1 MAETL
6 TRTVPTAN
14 VGAIR
19 EAVAKLNARI
29 VKKGL
34 GDTVVATY
42 GEAVY
47 TEVTNEL
54 GIAEGEW
61 TTEVTIT
68 LPVIALPGGWTLVA
82 LAQFGETPV
91 PLVTDLGGTG
101 LRHWDFTGTCD
112 ACGTARDRKTVFV
125 VEGEAGERKFVGSTC
140 VVDFLG
146 RTATAVLWVP
156 DLLREADEAL
166 GAAGGGEVT
175 FPVPTFVATAWAVTK
190 VLGWARSAEPGSTK
204 DTTVGYFGVARST
217 EEWEREVA
225 ELLRD
230 PATRA
235 EAAAAIDW
243 AKGLVATTAFD
254 DSLKALAAEEWVGR
268 RGWGVLAYLP
278 TAYARHLDR
287 EAAQAAEVAA
297 PAEAAP
303 EGRVVVTGTVV
314 GLKWQES
321 QYGTTLKWTVK
332 DDRGFRVW
340 STVPSAAGE
349 PERGDRVTFTVT
361 LERSRDD
368 ETFAFGKRPTK
379 VAFLDEEVAA

>member
-1 MAETL
+1 MAETT
-6 TRTVPTAN
+6 TRLVSLYR
-14 VGAIR
+14 VGEIR
-19 EAVAKLNARI
+19 ERTAKLNARI

-34 GDTVVATY
+34 GDTVTLTV
-42 GEAVY
+42 GEPVY
-47 TEVTNEL
+47 LKDELGLSGEWVTEVTV
-54 GIAEGEW
+54 
-61 TTEVTIT
+61 TT
-68 LPVIALPGGWTLVA
+68 PAIALPGGWTLVA
-82 LAQFGETPV
+82 LAQYGETAV

-101 LRHWDFTGTCD
+101 LRYPDFTGACD
-112 ACGTARDRKTVFV
+112 ACGTTRDRKTVFV
-125 VEGEAGERKFVGSTC
+125 VESEAGERKFVGSTC

-146 RTATAVLWVP
+146 RSASSVLWVP
-156 DLLREADEAL
+156 DLLTEVDEL
-166 GAAGGGEVT
+166 FEGTGGGEVI

-190 VLGWARSAEPGSTK
+190 VLGWRKSSEPGSTK
-204 DTTVGYFGVARST
+204 DTTTGFLRAVRL
-217 EEWEREVA
+217 EEDWEREVA

-235 EAAAAIDW
+235 EAATAIDW
-243 AKGLVATTAFD
+243 AKGLDPQSSFD
-254 DSLKALAAEEWVGR
+254 DSLKALASEDEVGR

-278 TAYARHLDR
+278 TAYARFLDR
-287 EAAQAAEVAA
+287 EAARVAEDAA

-321 QYGTTLKWTVK
+321 EYGTTLKWTVK

-340 STVPSAAGE
+340 STVPSAAFDV
-349 PERGDRVTFTVT
+349 ERGDRVTFTVT

>member
-34 GDTVVATY
+34 GDTIVATY

-47 TEVTNEL
+47 TEITNEL
-54 GIAEGEW
+54 GIAEGTW
-61 TTEVTIT
+61 STEVTIT
-68 LPVIALPGGWTLVA
+68 LPVVALPGGWTLVA
-82 LAQFGETPV
+82 LAQFGEAAV

-101 LRHWDFTGTCD
+101 LRYGDFTGTCD

-125 VEGEAGERKFVGSTC
+125 VESEAGERKFVGSTC

-146 RTATAVLWVP
+146 RSATSVLWVP
-156 DLLREADEAL
+156 DLLREAGEVL
-166 GAAGGGEVT
+166 GAGGGEVT

-190 VLGWARSAEPGSTK
+190 VLGWTPAAEPGATK
-204 DTTVGYFGVARST
+204 ATTISFLGTTRFE
-217 EEWEREVA
+217 EEWELEVA

-243 AKGLVATTAFD
+243 AKALDAETAFD

-278 TAYARHLDR
+278 TAYARYLDR
-287 EAAQAAEVAA
+287 EAARAAEAAA
-297 PAEAAP
+297 PAEPAP

-321 QYGTTLKWTVK
+321 QYGTTLKWTVR

-340 STVPSAAGE
+340 GTVPSALGE
-349 PERGDRVTFTVT
+349 VERGDRVTFTVT

-379 VAFLDEEVAA
+379 AEFVDEVVAA